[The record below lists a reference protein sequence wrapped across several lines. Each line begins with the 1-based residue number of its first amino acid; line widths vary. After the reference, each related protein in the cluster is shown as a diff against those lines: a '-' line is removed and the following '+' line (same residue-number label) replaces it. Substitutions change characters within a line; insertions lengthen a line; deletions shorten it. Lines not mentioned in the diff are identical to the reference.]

1 MELLV
6 FILVFFGAYVIF
18 LIITDNFKNPFKQAS
33 NVERVP
39 ITKPLNFSNK
49 DKQVIIQCAQR
60 MVDIINESLQISN
73 NSKNPSTKISRL
85 RVASDN
91 LHQLKQYASE
101 YPFITLTATSKVEKS
116 ISDLNQEFLTAGYF
130 NLNAKEIHRAR
141 DLLKEATQLKK
152 EKRYNEAC
160 EKLKEAYSANGSE
173 ELMIQDYLRLP
184 MYLQLAG
191 KSNEGWKALDE
202 MRLQNKDNFNEST
215 IAKQIKIFF
224 RKEKKYELAVLFS
237 AWEICEIIES
247 DEDMIQSIINMSD
260 EIAESPGEWI
270 GELFLPRFSS
280 YSGAIQTGTTPR
292 GNPIRH
298 YGYLEIYQRL
308 TKTKSLESIKEA
320 ILKDLV
326 KTDFIDKADEIS
338 KDLQKY
344 ILSKKEYHLNEVM
357 IVMKKY
363 ITGDLSITEDTL
375 LLSEGKAISSV

>member
-1 MELLV
+1 MMELLV
-6 FILVFFGAYVIF
+6 FILVFLGAYVIF

-49 DKQVIIQCAQR
+49 DKQVIIECAQR
-60 MVDIINESLQISN
+60 MVDIINESLKISN

-91 LHQLKQYASE
+91 LHQLKQYANE

-130 NLNAKEIHRAR
+130 NLDAKEIHRAR
-141 DLLKEATQLKK
+141 DLLKETTQLKK
-152 EKRYNEAC
+152 EKRYDEAC

-191 KSNEGWKALDE
+191 KSDEGWKALDE
-202 MRLQNKDNFNEST
+202 IRIQNKDNFNEST

-247 DEDMIQSIINMSD
+247 QEDMLQSCINMANTSVESD
-260 EIAESPGEWI
+260 KYFSELGISPFNSNKGLQY
-270 GELFLPRFSS
+270 GV
-280 YSGAIQTGTTPR
+280 TPK
-292 GNPIRH
+292 GNPIH
-298 YGYLEIYQRL
+298 DHGYHIFSQNL

-320 ILKDLV
+320 IIKDLV
-326 KTDFIDKADEIS
+326 KTDFIDKENEIA